1 MIPALPVAE
10 IRQAVADGDYDAAHV
25 LLERHEAELRAACT
39 PESVAEARCRESW
52 LALLAAQRDL
62 VDELRTARDD
72 AGRALEQLGR
82 ERRGVSAY
90 LKGMG

>member
-1 MIPALPVAE
+1 MIPVLPVEAIRAALAASEWDTAE
-10 IRQAVADGDYDAAHV
+10 ALMAG
-25 LLERHEAELRAACT
+25 HEAELRAACT
-39 PESVAEARCRESW
+39 PESLAEARCRESW

-62 VDELRTARDD
+62 VEELRAARDE
-72 AGRALEQLGR
+72 AGRALDRLGR